1 MTDKTSSHH
10 AGGCQCGAVRFELKG
25 DPRFVSNC
33 HCLSC
38 RKATSAAFST
48 WVGFKNEQVNWEAT
62 TPNFY
67 ASSSGVKRGFCS
79 TCGTP
84 LSYAGP
90 DWDGETHFLIGAFDH
105 PMTFSP
111 RIEVFT
117 EDALPWALGRKVSN
131 DQ

>member
-1 MTDKTSSHH
+1 MNDETSSKHT
-10 AGGCQCGAVRFELKG
+10 GGCQCGAVRFELEG

-48 WVGFKNEQVNWEAT
+48 WVGFKNEQVTWNAAT
-62 TPNFY
+62 PGFY
-67 ASSSGVKRGFCS
+67 ASSPDVKRGFCPR
-79 TCGTP
+79 CGTP
-84 LSYAGP
+84 LTYSGK

-105 PMTFSP
+105 PTSFVP

-117 EDALPWALGRKVSN
+117 EDALPWALGRKDSE
-131 DQ
+131 